1 MIEFENISFFYDTT
15 PEEKSLRDFSLTV
28 SDGECLLIAGPSG
41 CGKSTLLRLLNGLI
55 PEFYK
60 GEVNGC
66 IKIDGIDIG
75 GCRIE
80 DQAGKIGTVFQN
92 PRSQF
97 FNVDTTSELAF
108 GPENLGISEDEI
120 LRRIAETV
128 KNFRMWMLM
137 ERSIFELSGGEKQ
150 KVACAS
156 VDVLAPGIILLD
168 EPSANLDYEAT
179 ENLRELIFT
188 WKNEGKSIL
197 IAEHRISYIWDLVDR
212 VIMLEDGALKK
223 ELSKDEMADFSE
235 EDAVRYG
242 LRSLQRVS
250 PTNIVRGNME
260 NAVQVVEYIY
270 LKNFHYSY
278 KKRHELYYIPEMKIQ
293 KGKITAIVGANGAG
307 KTTFLESVCGI
318 RKNDGIMLLDGVSY
332 TYKKR
337 IGKIFMVMQD
347 VNHQLF
353 AESVLDEVMISQP
366 EENEEEAKEIL
377 AEVGLTSLSDR
388 HPMSLSGG
396 QKQRIA
402 LACAIASELP
412 ILLLD
417 EPTSGLDYVQMHTVA
432 DILNSLK
439 EEGRTIITVTHD
451 SEFIDM
457 CCDEVIHM

>member
-1 MIEFENISFFYDTT
+1 
-15 PEEKSLRDFSLTV
+15 
-28 SDGECLLIAGPSG
+28 
-41 CGKSTLLRLLNGLI
+41 
-55 PEFYK
+55 
-60 GEVNGC
+60 
-66 IKIDGIDIG
+66 
-75 GCRIE
+75 
-80 DQAGKIGTVFQN
+80 
-92 PRSQF
+92 
-97 FNVDTTSELAF
+97 
-108 GPENLGISEDEI
+108 
-120 LRRIAETV
+120 
-128 KNFRMWMLM
+128 
-137 ERSIFELSGGEKQ
+137 
-150 KVACAS
+150 
-156 VDVLAPGIILLD
+156 
-168 EPSANLDYEAT
+168 
-179 ENLRELIFT
+179 
-188 WKNEGKSIL
+188 
-197 IAEHRISYIWDLVDR
+197 
-212 VIMLEDGALKK
+212 
-223 ELSKDEMADFSE
+223 
-235 EDAVRYG
+235 
-242 LRSLQRVS
+242 
-250 PTNIVRGNME
+250 ME

-278 KKRHELYYIPEMKIQ
+278 NKRHELYYIPEMKIQ

-332 TYKKR
+332 TYKNR

-402 LACAIASELP
+402 LACAIASKLP

-451 SEFIDM
+451 SEFIDI